1 MSCSCGTSV
10 EGKTAGCNNNGGCST
25 GGCNKLNTF
34 DWLSNMHEP
43 AQEKFNIVE
52 VRFKNGR
59 KEFFK
64 NENHL
69 ELVTGEAVIVDVP
82 GGHHLGHVSLQ
93 GELVRLQMKKKG
105 VENNDDIKQ
114 IYRKAT
120 LKDLEKFDQVRKREM
135 PALYRTRNIILEQK
149 LNMKLTD
156 IEFQADNTKATFYYS
171 ADDRVDFRELIKV
184 LASEFKIRVEMR
196 QISLR
201 QEASRLGGIGSCGR
215 ELCCSTWLTDFKS
228 VSTSAARYQ
237 NLSLNPSKLSG
248 QCGRLKCCLNYEL
261 DTYME
266 ALEDIPEVTKIK
278 TSNGEARLQKTD
290 IFRKIMWFNYG
301 DENTWHPIP
310 TDRVKEIIE
319 LNKKGETPDTLTED
333 KLELA
338 PAETSINSDLER
350 MDERF
355 KKKDARKKG
364 NKRRKGKGQGHAPG
378 GQQKQQGQ
386 PQGQSQQRKR
396 KPNPQQ
402 KQGQAKGAQ
411 PKAENKGQGQNQGQ
425 AKSQNKRIKNRNFKK
440 KNNPNND
447 KSA

>member
-10 EGKTAGCNNNGGCST
+10 EGKTAGCNNNGGCAT

-34 DWLSNMHEP
+34 DWLSNMDLP
-43 AQEKFNIVE
+43 VQEKFNIVE

-64 NENHL
+64 NENFL
-69 ELVTGEAVIVDVP
+69 DLVTGEAVIVDVP

-93 GELVRLQMKKKG
+93 GELVRLQMKKKNI
-105 VENNDDIKQ
+105 EDNEEIRQ

-120 LKDLEKFDQVRKREM
+120 LKDLEKFEQVRNREM

-184 LASEFKIRVEMR
+184 LAGEFKIRIEMR

-278 TSNGEARLQKTD
+278 TSNGEAKLQKTD

-301 DENTWHPIP
+301 DENTWHPIA

-319 LNKKGETPDTLTED
+319 LNKKGITPDTLTED
-333 KLELA
+333 KLDLA
-338 PAETSINSDLER
+338 PADTAINSDLER

-355 KKKDARKKG
+355 KKKDARKK
-364 NKRRKGKGQGHAPG
+364 NSRRKGKGQGQAPQQRQ
-378 GQQKQQGQ
+378 GQAQGQ
-386 PQGQSQQRKR
+386 PRRKK
-396 KPNPQQ
+396 KPNPNQQ
-402 KQGQAKGAQ
+402 QQAQGNNQ
-411 PKAENKGQGQNQGQ
+411 PKAENQGQ
-425 AKSQNKRIKNRNFKK
+425 AKHQNKRRKSRNFNK
-440 KNNPNND
+440 KNKPNND
-447 KSA
+447 QNA

>member
-10 EGKTAGCNNNGGCST
+10 AGKTAGCNNNGGCAT
-25 GGCNKLNTF
+25 GSCNKLNVF
-34 DWLSNMHEP
+34 DWLSNMDEP
-43 AQEKFNIVE
+43 SQDKFNIVE

-69 ELVTGEAVIVDVP
+69 DLVTGEAVIVDVP
-82 GGHHLGHVSLQ
+82 GGHHLGHVSMQ
-93 GELVRLQMKKKG
+93 GELVRLQMKRKS
-105 VENNDDIKQ
+105 VPENEEIRQ

-120 LKDLEKFDQVRKREM
+120 LKDLEKFDQVRNREM

-149 LNMKLTD
+149 LDMKLTD

-184 LASEFKIRVEMR
+184 LAAEFKIRVEMR

-266 ALEDIPEVTKIK
+266 ALEDIPEVVKIK
-278 TSNGEARLQKTD
+278 TSKGEAKLQKTD

-301 DENTWHPIP
+301 EENTWHPIS
-310 TDRVKEIIE
+310 TDRVKEILE
-319 LNKKGETPDTLTED
+319 LNQKGETPDTLTED
-333 KLELA
+333 RLNLA
-338 PAETSINSDLER
+338 PAETAINSDLER

-355 KKKDARKKG
+355 KKKDARKKSG
-364 NKRRKGKGQGHAPG
+364 KRRKGKGPGSGPKDQNQPTKTQG
-378 GQQKQQGQ
+378 
-386 PQGQSQQRKR
+386 
-396 KPNPQQ
+396 KPKP
-402 KQGQAKGAQ
+402 KTEAQAKPEGQ
-411 PKAENKGQGQNQGQ
+411 NKGQGQN
-425 AKSQNKRIKNRNFKK
+425 KRRKNRNFRK
-440 KNNPNND
+440 KNRPNND
-447 KSA
+447 QNS